1 MSIKQEPVPMETV
14 LPSFGEWKRNG
25 EIVKP
30 QILVLEIK
38 DKDGLRDDA
47 LGFVLVE
54 RHESYKHYSDGPL
67 EAAGICLSFKRVAG
81 KYSYGSQGK
90 GYFLGGFTPSIN
102 TVSLTST
109 IAWSEGAVFLDLP
122 GLVGQRIGTYLMNE
136 IVQWAQQ
143 WPDATVASIKLYA
156 GQAQPDNK
164 ERRNRFYEQFG
175 IVFDYD
181 DEQRRSGQSRPM
193 LARDLE
199 TLETWKKNIVEHNM
213 HDYLGSIVDL
223 NERLSSDLNARD
235 HACANLIAERKRAEA
250 RPIRWA
256 LRQLYF
262 RHSQSVFVGL
272 VLIVIIGASWA
283 KATYGG

>member
-14 LPSFGEWKRNG
+14 LPSCGEWKRNG

-38 DKDGLRDDA
+38 DKDGLTDDA

-81 KYSYGSQGK
+81 KYTYGSRGQ
-90 GYFLGGFTPSIN
+90 GYFLGGFTQSIN
-102 TVSLTST
+102 TVSLTSS

-122 GLVGQRIGTYLMNE
+122 GLAGQRIGTYLMNE
-136 IVQWAQQ
+136 IVQWVQQ

-156 GQAQPDNK
+156 GQAQSDNK

-181 DEQRRSGQSRPM
+181 DEQRRSGRSRLM
-193 LARDLE
+193 SVRDLK
-199 TLETWKKNIVEHNM
+199 TVETWKKNIVEHNM

-223 NERLSSDLNARD
+223 NERILSDLNARD
-235 HACANLIAERKRAEA
+235 RACANLIAEQRRAEA
-250 RPIRWA
+250 RPFRWA
-256 LRQLYF
+256 LGQLYSKY
-262 RHSQSVFVGL
+262 SQTIFVVLVF
-272 VLIVIIGASWA
+272 IVIMGVSWV
-283 KATYGG
+283 KITQGS

>member
-38 DKDGLRDDA
+38 DKDGLTDEA

-81 KYSYGSQGK
+81 KYTYGSRGQ

-109 IAWSEGAVFLDLP
+109 IAGSEGAVFLDLP
-122 GLVGQRIGTYLMNE
+122 GLAGQRIGTYLMNE
-136 IVQWAQQ
+136 IVQWTQQ

-164 ERRNRFYEQFG
+164 ERRNRLYEQFG

-193 LARDLE
+193 LSKDLK
-199 TLETWKKNIVEHNM
+199 TVETWKKNIVEHNM
-213 HDYLGSIVDL
+213 HDYLGSVVDL
-223 NERLSSDLNARD
+223 NERMLSDLNARD
-235 HACANLIAERKRAEA
+235 RACANLIAERKRAEA

-256 LRQLYF
+256 LGQLYF
-262 RHSQSVFVGL
+262 RHSQSIFVGL
-272 VLIVIIGASWA
+272 VLVVIIGLSWI
-283 KATYGG
+283 KATYDS

>member
-54 RHESYKHYSDGPL
+54 RRESYRHYSDGPL
-67 EAAGICLSFKRVAG
+67 EAASICFSFKRVAG
-81 KYSYGSQGK
+81 TYTYGSHGQGW
-90 GYFLGGFTPSIN
+90 FVGGFTPDIN

-109 IAWSEGAVFLDLP
+109 IAWSEGGVFLDLP
-122 GLVGQRIGTYLMNE
+122 GLAGQRIGTYLMNE
-136 IVQWAQQ
+136 IVRWVQQ
-143 WPDATVASIKLYA
+143 WPSATVASIKLDA
-156 GQAQPDNK
+156 GQAQPNNK

-181 DEQRRSGQSRPM
+181 DEQRRSGKSRPM
-193 LARDLE
+193 LSKDLK
-199 TLETWKKNIVEHNM
+199 TVETWRKNIVEHTM
-213 HDYLGSIVDL
+213 HDYLESLVDL
-223 NERLSSDLNARD
+223 NERISSDLNARD
-235 HACANLIAERKRAEA
+235 RACANLIAEQKWAEA

-272 VLIVIIGASWA
+272 VLIMIIGASWA

>member
-14 LPSFGEWKRNG
+14 LPSFGDWKRNG

-38 DKDGLRDDA
+38 DKDGLTDDA

-90 GYFLGGFTPSIN
+90 GYFLAGFTPSIN
-102 TVSLTST
+102 TVSLTSS

-122 GLVGQRIGTYLMNE
+122 GLAGQRIGTYLMNE
-136 IVQWAQQ
+136 IVQWVQQ

-156 GQAQPDNK
+156 GQAQSDNK

-193 LARDLE
+193 LARDLK
-199 TLETWKKNIVEHNM
+199 TVETWKKNIVEHNM

-223 NERLSSDLNARD
+223 NERISSDLNARD
-235 HACANLIAERKRAEA
+235 HACANLIAERKRAES

-256 LRQLYF
+256 LGQLYF